1 MSTTPTIKTKLLD
14 NGNTLINNARF
25 KAHILQINQ
34 IIDELIDESINLK
47 FIYDKIFTETD
58 PEIITTHYKAL
69 NEYFTKELGI
79 SHAKFAAWMD
89 ENKEFS
95 DRIAIARRIVKSK

>member
-25 KAHILQINQ
+25 KAHRLQ

-95 DRIAIARRIVKSK
+95 DIIAIARRIVKSK